1 MDRDLRPEIAAAL
14 ETLRR
19 RIRRYVLIEGIAAI
33 LALLGGLFWLSLTA
47 DMIWFQLSK
56 LELPLWFRWGF
67 TTLAGGVCGA
77 ALTTWLLFRWLRSFR
92 ARALALVLE
101 RRFPELDDRLVTAV
115 ELAESS
121 RIERSGLA
129 GAMLERTVAEA
140 AQTLARLDLREVFDP
155 RPLRRAVL
163 AAAVLL
169 TSILGFGV
177 ANAEALRRWFDAYV
191 VGREN
196 YWDPYRQSELSVQII
211 AQPGDR
217 LREFDAE
224 GRYKHPRGGDLT
236 VLVTVR
242 PGKRVPE
249 TVTLRHRS
257 HGPTGTTRGAV
268 SMSRIGE
275 RQFRHTI
282 ARVVEPHELWIVG
295 GDFTN
300 RTPLRVEIVPPPKI
314 DPMELDPRYP
324 PYTGLENRP
333 LLVQG
338 ARVSLPMETQFV
350 LRARANKPLSGVQLR
365 SERFH
370 LETALA
376 RAPTDSSAATE
387 CRLTLT
393 GPQGTE
399 TRRFDLPPQIAERL
413 LPGDRRTFLF
423 PLHVSASAEQALQSL
438 WEAAAEGREVEL
450 PTPFPLPPDQ
460 PLQLYLQDEDD
471 ILSFDP
477 VTVTINGVPDL
488 PPVVDVRLKGIGN
501 RITRLAT
508 IPLAGRITD
517 DYGVAAAWF
526 VSQVNGVEEP
536 RTAPLAR
543 PPQGEREFELRRT
556 PQEPVERFDVTPLQL
571 EPGRQLTLALH
582 ARDADDLN
590 GPHEAAGSVFGFEI
604 VTDEALLGDLYDKEM
619 NLRLRFEHIREEVE
633 AVRTDLL
640 LHRGRYTEGERLKGL
655 RPEERPAAEVAEEL
669 RQIGI
674 AVQAC
679 ADRSLHL
686 IRKNHAETREVEARF
701 RDIREELVNN
711 RLDTQ
716 AALARLDEGIIS
728 PLSDL
733 NQTGY
738 PSADEMIGLFALTL
752 ERQQDPTAVID
763 DAVGILDRM
772 IAQMDRI
779 LEQMRQRKGFH
790 EVIQELQ
797 ALLERQRALLEATE
811 RERQRSVIEDLFR

>member
-19 RIRRYVLIEGIAAI
+19 RIRRYVLIEGVAAV

-47 DMIWFQLSK
+47 DVVWFQLSK

-67 TTLAGGVCGA
+67 TTLAAALCGA
-77 ALTTWLLFRWLRSFR
+77 ALATWLLFRWLRSFR

-115 ELAESS
+115 ELAESP

-140 AQTLARLDLREVFDP
+140 VQTLARLDLREVFDP

-169 TSILGFGV
+169 ASILGFGV

-196 YWDPYRQSELSVQII
+196 YWDPYRQSELAVQIV

-242 PGKRVPE
+242 PGKQVPE
-249 TVTLRHRS
+249 LVTLRHRS
-257 HGPTGTTRGAV
+257 HGPTGTARGAV
-268 SMSRIGE
+268 TMSRVGE
-275 RQFRHTI
+275 RQFRHTL
-282 ARVVEPHELWIVG
+282 ARVVDPHELWIVG

-300 RTPLRVEIVPPPKI
+300 RTPLRVEVVPPPKI
-314 DPMELDPRYP
+314 DHLELDPRYP

-338 ARVSLPMETQFV
+338 VRVSLPMETQFV

-370 LETALA
+370 LEATLGRTAS
-376 RAPTDSSAATE
+376 DSAATE

-393 GPQGTE
+393 APQGTE
-399 TRRFDLPPQIAERL
+399 SRRFDLPPQLAERL
-413 LPGDRRTFLF
+413 LPGDRRTFTL
-423 PLHVSASAEQALQSL
+423 PLHVSASADEALQSL
-438 WEAAAEGREVEL
+438 WESAAGTPRLEL

-460 PLQLYLQDEDD
+460 SLQLYLQDEDD

-508 IPLAGRITD
+508 IPLTGRVTD

-536 RTAPLAR
+536 RTTPLAN

-556 PQEPVERFDVTPLQL
+556 PQEAVERFDVVPLQL
-571 EPGRQLTLALH
+571 EPGRQLTVALH
-582 ARDADDLN
+582 ARDADDIN
-590 GPHEAAGSVFGFEI
+590 GPHESVGSVFAFEI
-604 VTDEALLGDLYDKEM
+604 VSEEALLGDLYDKEM
-619 NLRLRFEHIREEVE
+619 NLRLRFEHIREEVD

-640 LHRGRYTEGERLKGL
+640 LHRGRFTDGERLKAL
-655 RPEERPAAEVAEEL
+655 RPNERPAAEVAEEL

-711 RLDTQ
+711 RVDTQ
-716 AALARLDEGIIS
+716 AALARLDDGIIS
-728 PLSDL
+728 PLSAL

-738 PSADEMIGLFALTL
+738 PSADETLGLFALTL

-763 DAVGILDRM
+763 DAVSLLDRM

-779 LEQMRQRKGFH
+779 LEQMRQRKGFN

-797 ALLERQRALLEATE
+797 ALLDRQRALLEATE